1 MSLEKFINIHW
12 YMERKPYDTHSVYDI
27 FYLKIC
33 RHLFSMIEKMPI
45 AYKEAIV
52 LDKEQCKEVVK

>member
-1 MSLEKFINIHW
+1 MKNSLISTGIWSESHTIHIQRMI
-12 YMERKPYDTHSVYDI
+12 YFTA
-27 FYLKIC
+27 KIC